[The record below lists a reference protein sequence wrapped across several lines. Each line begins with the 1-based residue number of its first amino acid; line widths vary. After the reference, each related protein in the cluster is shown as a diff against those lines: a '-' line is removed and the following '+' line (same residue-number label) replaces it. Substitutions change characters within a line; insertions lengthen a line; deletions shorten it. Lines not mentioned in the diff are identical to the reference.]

1 MRKRETREIQ
11 IYRYLFRHINIY
23 TDLYISIYI
32 KKREIDFIMRRKY
45 RMEKS
50 DEPAK

>member
-32 KKREIDFIMRRKY
+32 KKREIDFIMRRN